1 MSNITPHN
9 TSNITSSYLAAFHPA
24 FGRYWTI
31 DGLYRTTRP
40 VAPTFGDLMV
50 TIYPQDLVDID
61 KMAEKNLVDIDKSR
75 K

>member
-1 MSNITPHN
+1 MKCRCLDA
-9 TSNITSSYLAAFHPA
+9 SSLRTAAFVFILHL
-24 FGRYWTI
+24 GGYWTI
-31 DGLYRTTRP
+31 NGLDRSGRL